1 MGEAEISKALND
13 LARHRMIMRLLAD
26 IRIDIEVCRI
36 EGWDVKEYIRMLQ
49 TEINRLGERE
59 INGKEGIKNRH
70 APDGDPEDDLVDVW

>member
-59 INGKEGIKNRH
+59 GST
-70 APDGDPEDDLVDVW
+70 